1 MPKLLCAQL
10 ALVSCLCCFVCA
22 VDQVIFAFLLSCLCV
37 FLMSS
42 LCTDR
47 YPPVQ
52 VGKFDFKQIASTPP
66 PAPRAKPGSVDL
78 GDWDGE
84 VDEDAW
90 LD

>member
-1 MPKLLCAQL
+1 MC
-10 ALVSCLCCFVCA
+10 VC
-22 VDQVIFAFLLSCLCV
+22 VFLLS
-37 FLMSS
+37 S
-42 LCTDR
+42 LCADG
-47 YPPVQ
+47 YPPEQ

-90 LD
+90 LDD